1 LAVGDSRSKI
11 RYTRGVG
18 SKLKRIA
25 GAVGAVFAVTLLFQ
39 VVPVVNATTVGFA
52 FLVAILL
59 VAAAWGL
66 TESVVASIAATIA
79 FSYFF
84 LPPVR
89 TFAIADPENW
99 IALFT
104 FLISA
109 LIASQLSDRAKRRA
123 IEARARQVEMERLY
137 ALSRAIM
144 LMDPGEPVGSYIT
157 REIARVCEIP
167 AVALYD
173 RMNESI
179 YYEGDEDLTY
189 LQSKLRDVA
198 LTVSPWRDEEK
209 GTLFTPISLGGQC
222 IGSIAIQ
229 EGIMSDPAL
238 HALLN
243 LIAITL
249 ENSRSREIA
258 MRAQAA
264 RQSEEFKSTLLDG
277 LAHEFKTPLT
287 SIKAATSALLASTVS
302 DVEHRQEL
310 LTIVDQEAERLSRL
324 VTGATHLARVEAG
337 KIQLDRQMHS
347 VESLITGAVEEMEP
361 RLDGRLVQIVIQP
374 ALPNIEIDMQL
385 MQLALRQLLDNAVK
399 YSPQR
404 SPIRVSAA
412 TENDRLVIKVQNEG
426 EALTKSE
433 QLRIFD
439 KFYRGTNV
447 RNKVAGT
454 GMGLSIARDILI
466 AHGGDVRLDR
476 STEGGTEF
484 VLSMPL
490 MKTSAL

>member
-1 LAVGDSRSKI
+1 MHKAAATV
-11 RYTRGVG
+11 RYATGVG
-18 SKLKRIA
+18 SRLKRVA
-25 GAVGAVFAVTLLFQ
+25 GALGAVLAVTLAFQ
-39 VVPVVNATTVGFA
+39 VIAVANATTVGFA
-52 FLVAILL
+52 YLVAILL

-66 TESVVASIAATIA
+66 TESVIASIAATIG

-84 LPPVR
+84 LPPLR

-109 LIASQLSDRAKRRA
+109 LIASQLSDRAKRRT
-123 IEARARQVEMERLY
+123 IEARTRQIEMERLY

-144 LMDPGEPVGSYIT
+144 LMNPEEPVGSYIT

-173 RMNESI
+173 RTNESI
-179 YYEGDEDLTY
+179 YYEGEADLSY
-189 LQSKLRDVA
+189 IQSKLRDVA
-198 LTVSPWRDEEK
+198 LTVSPWKDDQA

-222 IGSIAIQ
+222 IGSIAIR

-249 ENSRSREIA
+249 ESSRSREIA

-287 SIKAATSALLASTVS
+287 SIKAAASALLASTVS
-302 DVEHRQEL
+302 DVEHRHEL

-347 VESLITGAVEEMEP
+347 VESLIAGAVEEMEP

-374 ALPNIEIDMQL
+374 HLPDMEIDLQL

-399 YSPQR
+399 YSPQQ
-404 SPIRVSAA
+404 SPIRVGASA
-412 TENDRLVIKVQNEG
+412 ESGQLLIKVQNEG
-426 EALTKSE
+426 EALAKSE
-433 QLRIFD
+433 QLRVFD
-439 KFYRGTNV
+439 KFYRGVNV
-447 RNKVAGT
+447 RSKVAGT
-454 GMGLSIARDILI
+454 GMGLSIARDIVV
-466 AHGGDVRLDR
+466 AHGGDLRLDR
-476 STEGGTEF
+476 STERGTQF
-484 VLSMPL
+484 VLSMPVHT
-490 MKTSAL
+490 KVAL

>member
-1 LAVGDSRSKI
+1 VRSKL
-11 RYTRGVG
+11 R
-18 SKLKRIA
+18 RIA
-25 GAVGAVFAVTLLFQ
+25 GALGAVLAVTLAFQ
-39 VVPVVNATTVGFA
+39 AIAVANATTVGFTY
-52 FLVAILL
+52 LVAILL

-66 TESVVASIAATIA
+66 TESVIASIAATIG

-84 LPPVR
+84 LPPLR

-109 LIASQLSDRAKRRA
+109 LIASQLSDRAKRRT
-123 IEARARQVEMERLY
+123 IEARTRQLEMERLY
-137 ALSRAIM
+137 ALSRSIM
-144 LMDPGEPVGSYIT
+144 LMDPGEAVGSYIT

-173 RMNESI
+173 RTNESM
-179 YYEGDEDLTY
+179 YYEGRENFGY

-198 LTVSPWRDEEK
+198 LTVSSWKDQGK
-209 GTLFTPISLGGQC
+209 AILFAPISLGGQC

-337 KIQLDRQMHS
+337 KIQIDRQMHS
-347 VESLITGAVEEMEP
+347 VESLIAGAVEEMEP

-374 ALPNIEIDMQL
+374 GLPDIEIDMQL

-399 YSPQR
+399 YSPQQ
-404 SPIRVSAA
+404 SPIRVGASS
-412 TENDRLVIKVQNEG
+412 ENDHLVITVQNEG
-426 EALTKSE
+426 EALTTSE

-439 KFYRGTNV
+439 KFYRGVNV

-454 GMGLSIARDILI
+454 GMGLSIARDILV
-466 AHGGDVRLDR
+466 AHGGDLRLDK
-476 STEGGTEF
+476 STERGTQF
-484 VLSMPL
+484 VLSLPVQMRVQ
-490 MKTSAL
+490 S